1 MSTAKIQIVKHKVRA
16 PAEGD
21 MLAVADTPLDTSSK
35 RPSCWLVGTHGGAGV
50 TTLAHTLAPLGDAG
64 QVIPAANDPAT
75 VVLVC
80 ANHMEGLV
88 SAHRAISQFGS
99 DHAGGADLLGLV
111 IVETTPPIKDRR
123 LRKQLADRRGV
134 LEAAAPQ
141 VWTVPYLAHWQVM
154 RTSELPVWTPRASQ
168 QDSDKKK
175 KKNISAAEAV
185 PDEVATIGQ
194 KIHSAAVDLYRE
206 LHS

>member
-1 MSTAKIQIVKHKVRA
+1 MSAEADIIVHKVRT
-16 PAEGD
+16 PAVDD
-21 MLAVADTPLDTSSK
+21 MLAVADSALDTTSK

-64 QVIPAANDPAT
+64 QVIPAVNDPAT
-75 VVLVC
+75 VCLVC
-80 ANHMEGLV
+80 ANHMEGLIA
-88 SAHRAISQFGS
+88 AHRAIGQFGS

-111 IVETTPPIKDRR
+111 IVDTAPPIKDRR

-141 VWTVPYLAHWQVM
+141 VWHVPYVPEWRVL
-154 RTSELPVWTPRASQ
+154 RTGDLPVWSPRDADDESA
-168 QDSDKKK
+168 KKK
-175 KKNISAAEAV
+175 KKRSAADVV
-185 PDEVATIGQ
+185 PESVASIGAA
-194 KIHSAAVDLYRE
+194 IHSAAVDLYRE

>member
-1 MSTAKIQIVKHKVRA
+1 MSAEPDVIIHKVRT
-16 PAEGD
+16 PAAND
-21 MLAVADTPLDTSSK
+21 MLAVADEPLDTTSK

-50 TTLAHTLAPLGDAG
+50 TTLATTLAPLGDAG
-64 QVIPAANDPAT
+64 QIIPAANDPAT

-88 SAHRAISQFGS
+88 RAHRAIGQFGS

-111 IVETTPPIKDRR
+111 IVDTAPPLKDRR

-141 VWTVPYLAHWQVM
+141 TWHVPYIPEWQAT
-154 RTSELPVWTPRASQ
+154 RTSQLPVWTPRARGSETDQ
-168 QDSDKKK
+168 KKK
-175 KKNISAAEAV
+175 KKNVSAVESV
-185 PDEVATIGQ
+185 PDEVATIGHT
-194 KIHSAAVDLYRE
+194 IHSAAVDLYRE